1 MKRQSTTSKLLRHMN
16 RAAVINLVRQQD
28 LISPTLIGA
37 KLNVSVPT
45 VMRVLEDLIEEDLV
59 EYSGFGESTGGRRPA
74 QVKFKG
80 SSYAVLGIDLGG
92 QQLFGA
98 VSDLS
103 GRIQTEIYAEADD
116 RDGDT
121 NLERLVCLI
130 EDLLRRPR
138 PAHQKIRGIGVGV
151 PSIVR
156 FPEGHVEWARK
167 LHWRDLALKK
177 ILSERFKTLILVENN
192 VNLAAV
198 GEWGFGA
205 GQGVDCLVCL
215 VVGAGTGA
223 GVMINGS
230 LFRGHSNSAG
240 EIGWLLHNESLCGRK
255 FLCLGKPEEL
265 RDGPGIRAKSFRTLE
280 MLDKKYAEG
289 RIDLTRLLDLSI
301 AAENPSLRFLN
312 EMLDYLTLALGSIC
326 TVLNPSTV
334 ILAGDIAANARLLT
348 DCLRERL
355 RGKVPQVPNIVISQ
369 LDHRAV
375 AFGAITMVLDAT
387 TFNLP
392 MPGA

>member
-1 MKRQSTTSKLLRHMN
+1 MN
-16 RAAVINLVRQQD
+16 RAAVINLVRQED
-28 LISPTLIGA
+28 VISPTLIAA
-37 KLNVSVPT
+37 KLNVSMPT

-92 QQLFGA
+92 QQWFGA

-103 GRIQTEIYAEADD
+103 GRIQAEMYAEADD

-121 NLERLVCLI
+121 NLERLICLI

-138 PAHQKIRGIGVGV
+138 PAHQEIRGIGVGV

-177 ILSERFKTLILVENN
+177 ILTERFGTLTLVENN

-205 GQGVDCLVCL
+205 GQGIDCLVCL
-215 VVGAGTGA
+215 VVGSGTGA

-255 FLCLGKPEEL
+255 FPRLGKPEEL
-265 RDGPGIRAKSFRTLE
+265 RDGPGIRAGSFRTLE
-280 MLDKKYAEG
+280 MLDKRYAE
-289 RIDLTRLLDLSI
+289 RKLDLNGLVDPSI
-301 AAENPSLRFLN
+301 VAKNPSLRFLD
-312 EMLDYLTLALGSIC
+312 EMLDYLTLALASIC
-326 TVLNPSTV
+326 TVLNPATL

-355 RGKVPQVPNIVISQ
+355 HDKVPQVPNIVISQ
-369 LDHRAV
+369 LGHRAV

-392 MPGA
+392 MPGV

>member
-1 MKRQSTTSKLLRHMN
+1 MKRRSTTSKLLRHIN
-16 RAAVINLVRQQD
+16 RAAVINLIRQED
-28 LISPTLIGA
+28 VTSPTQIAA
-37 KLNVSVPT
+37 KLNVSIPT
-45 VMRVLEDLIEEDLV
+45 VMRVLEDLMEEDLV

-74 QVKFKG
+74 RVKFKG

-103 GRIQTEIYAEADD
+103 GGIQTEIYAEADD
-116 RDGDT
+116 RDGDA
-121 NLERLVCLI
+121 NLERLICLI

-138 PAHQKIRGIGVGV
+138 PAQQKIRGIGVGV

-156 FPEGHVEWARK
+156 GSDGHVECARK
-167 LHWRDLALKK
+167 LHWHDLALKK
-177 ILSERFKTLILVENN
+177 ILSERFQTLILVENN

-198 GEWGFGA
+198 GEWAFGA
-205 GQGVDCLVCL
+205 GQGIDCLVCL
-215 VVGAGTGA
+215 VVGSGTGA
-223 GVMINGS
+223 GIMINGS

-255 FLCLGKPEEL
+255 FPRLGKPEEL
-265 RDGPGIRAKSFRTLE
+265 RDGPGIRARSFRILE
-280 MLDKKYAEG
+280 MLDKRYAEQKLNLHNLF
-289 RIDLTRLLDLSI
+289 DPASV
-301 AAENPSLRFLN
+301 AQNPSLGFLN
-312 EMLDYLTLALGSIC
+312 EMLDYLTLAVAGIC
-326 TVLNPSTV
+326 TVLNPSTI
-334 ILAGDIAANARLLT
+334 ILAGDIAPCAKLLR

-355 RGKVPQVPNIVISQ
+355 HGKVPQVPNIVISQ
-369 LDHRAV
+369 LGHRAV

-392 MPGA
+392 IPGT